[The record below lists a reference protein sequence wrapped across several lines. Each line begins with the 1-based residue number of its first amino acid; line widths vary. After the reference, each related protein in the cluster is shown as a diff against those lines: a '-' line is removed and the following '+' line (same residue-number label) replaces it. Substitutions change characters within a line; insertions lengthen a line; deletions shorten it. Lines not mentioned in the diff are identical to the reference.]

1 MSTTTDTTPATP
13 TTPGAHSAV
22 DAAHTAATAAA
33 TAATTLREAPEHFR
47 RLLAQ
52 RRLWGQLAEY
62 QRSHRGQTTTTDMMD
77 HLVATLSEELEDAY
91 PDLWAAVEPDLLVT
105 EAGLL
110 HDPAAGQLVGC
121 GLCHE
126 ATRSTRS
133 TRQQRRT
140 TTRRAATRRRS
151 TACQVSGDVAGQVA

>member
-1 MSTTTDTTPATP
+1 MSTTTDTTPATGP
-13 TTPGAHSAV
+13 AATPDAR
-22 DAAHTAATAAA
+22 DAAESFAAA
-33 TAATTLREAPEHFR
+33 AARSAAALREAPEPFR

-77 HLVATLSEELEDAY
+77 HLVATLGEELEDTY

-110 HDPAAGQLVGC
+110 HDPSAGRLVGC

-126 ATRSTRS
+126 AARSA
-133 TRQQRRT
+133 RQQRRT
-140 TTRRAATRRRS
+140 TTRRASARRRPGRRPS
-151 TACQVSGDVAGQVA
+151 AGDVAGQVA